1 MRCKLFTLIELL
13 VVIAIIAILAA
24 MLLPALSK
32 AREKARAISCTNN
45 QKTLGTGMILYA
57 DSNNA
62 RLPMIRFEPSG
73 QNSDFHVAIVN
84 ELHLPYGKKSPMAC
98 PSFITRNGYIATN
111 AERRPWY
118 YREGGASALS
128 TIVYS
133 YAANQHVFPIN
144 GMVIL
149 NYLPYASTHY
159 ERLLKPS
166 QVYALADST
175 ASVRCVYST
184 QTFYTAHDK
193 GFNMLFMDGHVEY
206 VLTRY
211 PARTSLDTITVANGW
226 PDKAFPASYLT
237 AAKARHLGFK
247 PFWGDED

>member
-32 AREKARAISCTNN
+32 AREKARTVSCANN
-45 QKTLGTGMILYA
+45 LKTLGTGIVLYA
-57 DSNNA
+57 DSNAA
-62 RLPMIRFEPSG
+62 RLPMIRFETSG
-73 QNSDFHVAIVN
+73 QKADLHVSLVN
-84 ELHLPYGKKSPMAC
+84 ELHLPYGKKSAMAC

-118 YREGGASALS
+118 YHDNGKGGSG

-144 GMVIL
+144 GMQIL
-149 NYLPYASTHY
+149 PYLPFASTHY
-159 ERLLKPS
+159 ERLRKPS
-166 QVYALADST
+166 QVYAMADST
-175 ASVRCVYST
+175 VSVRCVYYT
-184 QTFYTAHDK
+184 QTFYNAHDK

-206 VLTRY
+206 VNNRY

-226 PDKAFPASYLT
+226 PGKAFPASYLT
-237 AAKARHLGFK
+237 AAKAKHLGFK